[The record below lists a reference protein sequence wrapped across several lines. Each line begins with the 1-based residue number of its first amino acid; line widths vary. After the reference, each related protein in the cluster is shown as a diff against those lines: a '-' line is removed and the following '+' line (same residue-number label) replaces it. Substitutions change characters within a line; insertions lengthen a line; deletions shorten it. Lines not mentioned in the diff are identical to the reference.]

1 MTRAARFVLV
11 SAGLVAVA
19 VMLSLTNAGPALAQ
33 TFKPVMSLI
42 VNDATRPVPIVATE
56 PLPVIDAG
64 AAAQPFQQFV
74 RSADN
79 SVTVPEGKRLVIEF
93 VSGTS
98 SAPITCQVRAM
109 RIRTSLST
117 DADDFLMNH
126 SLIAVPTTTS
136 PFNGYTISQPV
147 KLYAGP
153 GTTVIVSLLTTPQD
167 DCAAD
172 FLGVVSGYFVDVE

>member
-1 MTRAARFVLV
+1 MTRTARFVLV
-11 SAGLVAVA
+11 SAGVVAVA

-33 TFKPVMSLI
+33 TFKPLMSMI
-42 VNDATRPVPIVATE
+42 INDSDHPVPVVAAQ

-74 RSADN
+74 RSADSQVN
-79 SVTVPEGKRLVIEF
+79 VPEGKRLVIEF
-93 VSGTS
+93 YSGTS
-98 SAPITCQVRAM
+98 SAPLTCQVRAM
-109 RIRTSLST
+109 RIKTSLPT
-117 DADDFLMNH
+117 DADGFQINH
-126 SLIAVPTTTS
+126 SLIPVLTTTS

-147 KLYAGP
+147 RLYAGP
-153 GTTVIVSLLTTPQD
+153 STTVIFSLLTTPQN